1 MIRTILVIVLIAT
14 PAFAGKPTAVLCNGA
29 FQFQPGML
37 TPLASLGRRLE
48 QQGWRVVIDN
58 HILCGEGEEPVLI
71 VGHSAGGASALAFA
85 KRQVEQTK
93 FHPTVVLLDAAP
105 WWSGVYRSHVE
116 HCFSIRTPEYP
127 KIPRCKNIDAP
138 PLVMGHVT
146 IPFSDSVQ
154 RTILSYSATLLK

>member
-1 MIRTILVIVLIAT
+1 MIRTSLAILALTV
-14 PAFAGKPTAVLCNGA
+14 PAFAGKPSAVLCNGA
-29 FQFQPGML
+29 FQYQPAMF
-37 TPLASLGRRLE
+37 TPLASLGDKLE
-48 QQGWRVVIDN
+48 RQGWRVVIDN

-71 VGHSAGGASALAFA
+71 IGHSAGGAAALAFA

-93 FHPTVVLLDAAP
+93 FHPTVILLDAAP
-105 WWSGVYRSHVE
+105 WWSGVYRSPVA
-116 HCFSIRTPEYP
+116 HCFSIRTPAYP
-127 KIPRCKNIDAP
+127 KIPGCKNIDAP